1 MGGGKGFAS
10 PVPPFA
16 GEVERFPDKP
26 GARPL
31 TWSSPRRRLGERKQL
46 SRIYQGGVKN
56 ISQYY
61 LGHSLEPQ
69 ANGQE
74 VKDMYRL
81 AGTCT
86 SPILPV
92 V

>member
-1 MGGGKGFAS
+1 MQGQGCAS

-31 TWSSPRRRLGERKQL
+31 TWSSPQCGYEEVSDSETDPM
-46 SRIYQGGVKN
+46 SR
-56 ISQYY
+56 
-61 LGHSLEPQ
+61 Q

-86 SPILPV
+86 SPILPTV
-92 V
+92 

>member
-1 MGGGKGFAS
+1 M
-10 PVPPFA
+10 PPFA

-31 TWSSPRRRLGERKQL
+31 TWSSPQCGYEEVSDSETDPM
-46 SRIYQGGVKN
+46 SR
-56 ISQYY
+56 
-61 LGHSLEPQ
+61 Q

-86 SPILPV
+86 SPILPTV
-92 V
+92 